1 MIFFLRVLIS
11 MGLRLGVNK
20 MQRKATKKKQIIYKN
35 EAISIHPEEKKIKI
49 TDYIKNLFNLQEDTD
64 EEGSLDSIKRSVEFR
79 GGNLWALV
87 FAIFIASIGLN
98 VNSTA
103 VIIGAMLIS
112 PLMGPIIGAGLAFGI
127 YDFDLLKKSLRNLSV
142 ATFIS
147 ILTSTIYFSITPL
160 SEAQSELLARTN
172 PTVYDVLIAVFGGG
186 IGIIALTRKEKSNA
200 IPGVAIATALM
211 PPLCTVGYGIAMGNL
226 KFIIGA
232 FYLFFINSFFIG
244 LSTLIVVRF
253 LNFKSANSVDDALH
267 KRVKSYIIYFS
278 IILILP
284 SIYMAYNVIQ
294 KEIFKRKV
302 NKYVAEN
309 FIFKNSK
316 VLSVDFSKTEPA
328 FIDISLVGETLNNST
343 IKNLESKLKKYE
355 LDNVTLKI
363 NQSGTQ
369 DVNHVLE
376 MIGSQG
382 IKNEV
387 SKVKDEKIFSLEKEL
402 MNYKNRD
409 LLMIKASKEVAIL
422 FPEVKSFSF
431 GDLAI
436 TEIDESETKPK
447 PSLIIKW
454 KQKPNPIKKKK
465 LVAFLNSRL
474 SIDGELKVIHE

>member
-1 MIFFLRVLIS
+1 M
-11 MGLRLGVNK
+11 
-20 MQRKATKKKQIIYKN
+20 KKKVTKRLQTIEI
-35 EAISIHPEEKKIKI
+35 EQKIPPVENLKI
-49 TDYIKNLFNLQEDTD
+49 FNLKDYLTSLFNLQDDTD
-64 EEGSLDSIKRSVEFR
+64 ELVSLDSIKRSVEFK

-112 PLMGPIIGAGLAFGI
+112 PLMGPIIGAGLAIGI
-127 YDFDLLKKSLRNLSV
+127 YDFELLKKSIRNLSV

-147 ILTSTIYFSITPL
+147 ILTSAIYFSITPL

-172 PTVYDVLIAVFGGG
+172 PTIYDVLIAFFGGG

-211 PPLCTVGYGIAMGNL
+211 PPLCTVGYGIAMGNI
-226 KFIIGA
+226 KFILGA

-253 LNFKSANSVDDALH
+253 LNFKSVNFVDEALH

-294 KEIFKRKV
+294 KEIFKSKV
-302 NKYVAEN
+302 NRYVAEN

-316 VLSVDFSKTEPA
+316 VLSVDFSRTEPA
-328 FIDISLVGETLNNST
+328 YIDISLVGETLSNSI
-343 IKNLESKLKKYE
+343 IKSLESKLKKYE
-355 LDNVTLKI
+355 LDNVTLKV

-369 DVNHVLE
+369 DVSHVLE
-376 MIGSQG
+376 MIGSQN
-382 IKNEV
+382 KRDEAT
-387 SKVKDEKIFSLEKEL
+387 KAKDEKIFLLEKEL
-402 MNYKNRD
+402 MNFKNRD
-409 LLMIKASKEVAIL
+409 LLVTKASKEVAIL
-422 FPEVKSFSF
+422 FPDVKSLSF
-431 GDLAI
+431 GELTFAAS
-436 TEIDESETKPK
+436 EEEESESR
-447 PSLIIKW
+447 PSLIVKW
-454 KQKPNPIKKKK
+454 KRKPNVNQKKK
-465 LVAFLNSRL
+465 LVTFLQSRL
-474 SIDGELKVIHE
+474 NIKGEIEVIHE

>member
-1 MIFFLRVLIS
+1 
-11 MGLRLGVNK
+11 
-20 MQRKATKKKQIIYKN
+20 MQRNTAKKKQIISRIETVSMHTQKERFN
-35 EAISIHPEEKKIKI
+35 IQ
-49 TDYIKNLFNLQEDTD
+49 DYFKNLFNLQEDTD
-64 EEGSLDSIKRSVEFR
+64 EEGSLDNIKRSVEFR

-112 PLMGPIIGAGLAFGI
+112 PLMGPIIGAGLSIGI

-147 ILTSTIYFSITPL
+147 ILTSTIYFSISPL
-160 SEAQSELLARTN
+160 SAAQSELLARTN
-172 PTVYDVLIAVFGGG
+172 PTIYDVLIAFFGGG
-186 IGIIALTRKEKSNA
+186 IGIIAGTRKEKSNA

-226 KFIIGA
+226 KFIFGA

-253 LNFKSANSVDDALH
+253 LKFKSVNFVDEALH

-294 KEIFKRKV
+294 KEIFKSKV
-302 NKYVAEN
+302 NRYIAEN

-316 VLSVDFSKTEPA
+316 VLSFEYSQAEPSY
-328 FIDISLVGETLNNST
+328 IEISLVGETLGNYS
-343 IKNLESKLKKYE
+343 IKNLESKLKNYQ
-355 LDNVTLKI
+355 LDSVSLKI
-363 NQSGTQ
+363 NQAGTQ
-369 DVNHVLE
+369 DIKQVLE
-376 MIGSQG
+376 MIGAQ
-382 IKNEV
+382 
-387 SKVKDEKIFSLEKEL
+387 SKKDEATKAKDEKILLLENEL

-409 LLMIKASKEVAIL
+409 LLMIKASKEVALL

-431 GDLAI
+431 GDLTLAE
-436 TEIDESETKPK
+436 TEADESEIK

-454 KQKPNPIKKKK
+454 KHKPSPIQKKK
-465 LVAFLNSRL
+465 LVAFLHSRL
-474 SIDGELKVIHE
+474 NIDGELKVIHE